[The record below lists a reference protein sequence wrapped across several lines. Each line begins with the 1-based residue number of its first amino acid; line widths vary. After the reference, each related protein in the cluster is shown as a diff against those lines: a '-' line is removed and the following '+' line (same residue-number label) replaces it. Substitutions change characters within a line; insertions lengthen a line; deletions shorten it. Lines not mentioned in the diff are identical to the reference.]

1 MDETPR
7 RPLSV
12 RAEDDVYARFRG
24 ILVRSSTLAL
34 VTANELLGLQI

>member
-12 RAEDDVYARFRG
+12 RAEDDVYARY
-24 ILVRSSTLAL
+24 LRSSTLAL